1 MPSDAP
7 AELPDQLIRAA
18 LAIFARAASRAE
30 AAGLILA
37 DTKFEFGL
45 LPASSPDTAPTLLL
59 IDEALTPDSSR
70 FWDAEQYAVG
80 RRMTGFDKQYLRE
93 WLKGDGAA
101 AFGAGK
107 PVEVPEDIFAKT
119 WALYTEAFRRLT
131 GRDFVP

>member
-1 MPSDAP
+1 MPPDTP
-7 AELPDQLIRAA
+7 KDLPDRLIRAA
-18 LAIFARAASRAE
+18 LDIFARAAKRAE

-45 LPASSPDTAPTLLL
+45 LPASSAGAAPTLLL

-101 AFGAGK
+101 AFGDGV
-107 PVEVPEDIFAKT
+107 PVQIPDDIVAKT

-131 GRDFVP
+131 GRDFVA